1 MKKIIN
7 DKKNKIVKNL
17 KIKESLDRFVTYY
30 TGETVDGV
38 PCGKGTSETYESV
51 KGIDNKVHKI
61 RGKEWVN
68 NYQKLF
74 LKKIKYHNIESKYVG
89 EWKNGMYHGKGELIE
104 YHGPDY
110 FINNDG
116 SPKVFSISIGNFTV
130 GKKNGEFKEY
140 MDLEESDHKEKTW
153 MKKYYK
159 NSSKVKTKN
168 KNKKNS

>member
-1 MKKIIN
+1 MKKIIDN
-7 DKKNKIVKNL
+7 KKNKIVKNL

-30 TGETVDGV
+30 TGEIVDGV
-38 PCGKGTSETYESV
+38 PCGKGTSETYDSV

-61 RGKEWVN
+61 KGKEWVN
-68 NYQKLF
+68 NYQKYF

-89 EWKNGMYHGKGELIE
+89 EWKNGMYNGRGELIV

-110 FINNDG
+110 FINHDG
-116 SPKVFSISIGNFTV
+116 SPKVFSISIGNFTD

-159 NSSKVKTKN
+159 NGSKVKKRN
-168 KNKKNS
+168 NN

>member
-1 MKKIIN
+1 MTYADGSKYEGEFNDGNIN
-7 DKKNKIVKNL
+7 GKGIM
-17 KIKESLDRFVTYY
+17 TYADQSKY
-30 TGETVDGV
+30 EGEWNNNRRV
-38 PCGKGTSETYESV
+38 GKGTMTYANAN
-51 KGIDNKVHKI
+51 GD
-61 RGKEWVN
+61 
-68 NYQKLF
+68 
-74 LKKIKYHNIESKYVG
+74 KYVG
-89 EWKNGMYHGKGELIE
+89 EWKNGMYNGRGELIV

-168 KNKKNS
+168 KNNA